1 MPTERGTQRPSFGAT
16 RGSDHE
22 ADPGPIRGRAI
33 ARGVLAPVYL
43 VAGTFH
49 LCTPD
54 TFLLITPDWVP
65 FQRQVILG
73 TGLCEIA
80 GAIALLSRRLRRAA
94 GIALALYAVCVFPAN
109 IKHFVDG
116 APAGGVQLGWWYHL
130 PRLAFQPIVV
140 WWALFAGEIVSWPF
154 NKTLRRS

>member
-1 MPTERGTQRPSFGAT
+1 
-16 RGSDHE
+16 
-22 ADPGPIRGRAI
+22 
-33 ARGVLAPVYL
+33 VLAALYL

-49 LCTPD
+49 LYTPD

-80 GAIALLSRRLRRAA
+80 GAIALLTRTLRRAA

-109 IKHFVDG
+109 IKHFIDG
-116 APAGGVQLGWWYHL
+116 SPAGGLQLGWWYHVPSL
-130 PRLAFQPIVV
+130 GAPAGLCLVGSVCRRGDQLALWEV
-140 WWALFAGEIVSWPF
+140 
-154 NKTLRRS
+154 R